1 LLDTGARYA
10 ILLFVKSPGRSNA
23 ARKATTLTGKKPDMA
38 SIHKQPGRPYW
49 FCAFSI
55 FNPETL
61 KSRRVFRS
69 TKTRDKKQALEICRA
84 WHKAALKARNGKLS
98 VDAAREVIARG
109 VSDVFTAA
117 SAESLPSASIK
128 SWCDTWLQAKSIEA
142 EQSTHARYSRIIER
156 FINCIGSKAKRD
168 LSTLQASD
176 IARFRDREAKELSR
190 ATANLS
196 LKVLRVCFG
205 EAVRQ
210 GLLAVNPAVRVAVL
224 KLRDKSARRAFTLSE
239 IKRILKACGN
249 DAEWRGLVLFGL
261 YLGQRL
267 GDLAKLTWRAVNLET
282 GEIAFTTRKTG
293 RRIVLPLVQP
303 LVDYLSALPASDNP
317 NAFIFPRAASAKRTG
332 SLSNQFREI
341 LADAGLLEPRTHQS
355 TGKGRSGAREASE
368 ISFHSL
374 RHSAVTMLK
383 ASGLSDVFAR
393 EIVGHESAAVSR
405 QYTHLS
411 TDDLRTAMRRLPDVT
426 SH

>member
-1 LLDTGARYA
+1 M
-10 ILLFVKSPGRSNA
+10 S
-23 ARKATTLTGKKPDMA
+23 
-38 SIHKQPGRPYW
+38 SIHRQPGRPYW

-55 FNPETL
+55 WNPETL
-61 KSRRVFRS
+61 ASRRVFRS

-98 VDAAREVIARG
+98 VDAAREVIAQG

-117 SAESLPSASIK
+117 NVESLPSASIK
-128 SWCDTWLQAKSIEA
+128 SWCETWTEAKAIET
-142 EQSTHARYSRIIER
+142 EESTHARYKRVIER
-156 FINCIGSKAKRD
+156 FTRFAGETKNKRD

-190 ATANLS
+190 STANLS
-196 LKVLRVCFG
+196 VKVLRICLG

-210 GLLAVNPAVRVAVL
+210 GLLTVNPAVRVKLL
-224 KLRDKSARRAFTLSE
+224 KTNAESKRRAFTLAE

-249 DAEWRGLVLFGL
+249 DTEWRGLVLFGL

-267 GDLAKLTWRAVNLET
+267 GDLARLAWRAVDLDSS
-282 GEIAFTTRKTG
+282 EIAFTTRKTG

-303 LVDYLSALPASDNP
+303 LADYLASLPVSDTP
-317 NAFIFPRAASAKRTG
+317 NAFIFPDAASAKRTA
-332 SLSNQFREI
+332 SLSNQFRDI
-341 LADAGLLEPRTHQS
+341 LVEAGLVEPLPRGHKS
-355 TGKGRSGAREASE
+355 TGKGRNQARKASE

-383 ASGLSDVFAR
+383 AAGVPDFMAR
-393 EIVGHESAAVSR
+393 EIVGHESTAVSR
-405 QYTHLS
+405 QYTHLT
-411 TDDLRTAMRRLPDVT
+411 TDISAQLCSGCQM
-426 SH
+426 